1 MSIRIVVADEA
12 SALFYDIPHGGGL
25 QQLRSPL
32 HVCGQ
37 IVDPTAH
44 LHDRDLVSD
53 QPGRKSDR
61 APLQAGRR
69 GATAHH
75 ATGGERHPRTH
86 QTQQFVH
93 RIAEALAQAVHAGSV
108 DQLILVCAPH
118 FLGMLRAG
126 LPDSLSALVIDE
138 VHKDLTHQPESALRA
153 HLTSEVEAGRL
164 SLRSV

>member
-12 SALFYDIPHGGGL
+12 SALFYDIPGHDVPRR
-25 QQLRSPL
+25 LRSPL

-37 IVDPTAH
+37 VIDPTAH

-61 APLQAGRR
+61 APLQGGRR

-75 ATGGERHPRTH
+75 ATGGERHARSH

-93 RIAEALAQAVHAGSV
+93 RIAEALAEAVHDGTV
-108 DQLILVCAPH
+108 DRLILVCAPH
-118 FLGMLRAG
+118 FLGLLRAE
-126 LPDSLSALVIDE
+126 LPSSLSSLIIDE
-138 VHKDLTHQPESALRA
+138 VHKDLSHQPESALRA
-153 HLTSEVEAGRL
+153 HLTGEIAAGRL
-164 SLRSV
+164 SLVSA